1 MSLQAQVPDSCGF
14 CRGSV
19 SGRSESV
26 VAMRRGASLRA
37 ALQTIA
43 SSLAAVHDEHEVLIR
58 LTHGAIETMP
68 SFDHATTTCHWR
80 EGQVATIAATDP
92 WVERCDELQAQ
103 LDEGPSLDV
112 NPDDAIVA
120 SSDVANDSR
129 WPQYGSEVA
138 DLGVVSQLSICLGS
152 DRHQRTALNL
162 YSCGP
167 VAIDDPTIEVAEL
180 FGESASGVVQ
190 RMRAVE
196 NLEAALESRT
206 TIGQAIGI
214 VMDREGVDERTAF
227 ATLVQRSQHTN
238 AKLRDLA
245 ADIVTEANVRS
256 LGKSGR
262 P

>member
-1 MSLQAQVPDSCGF
+1 MTLQAQGPESCGF
-14 CRGSV
+14 CRRSV
-19 SGRSESV
+19 SAQSENV
-26 VAMRRGASLRA
+26 VAMRRGASLRS

-43 SSLAAVHDEHEVLIR
+43 SSLAAVHDEHEVLVR

-68 SFDHATTTCHWR
+68 SFDHATATYHSR
-80 EGQVATIAATDP
+80 EGRVETIAATDP
-92 WVERCDELQAQ
+92 WVEQCDELQAQ

-112 NPDDAIVA
+112 NPDVAIVA
-120 SSDVANDSR
+120 SSDIANDSR
-129 WPQYGSEVA
+129 WPKYASEVA

-152 DRHQRTALNL
+152 DRHHRTALNL
-162 YSCGP
+162 YACGP
-167 VAIDDPTIEVAEL
+167 VAIDEPTIEVAEL
-180 FGESASGVVQ
+180 FGEIASGVFQ

-238 AKLRDLA
+238 AKLRDIA
-245 ADIVTEANVRS
+245 ADIVVVANARC
-256 LGKSGR
+256 LGKPGC